1 MFLSIMGYS
10 NQRYNGTNQ
19 VMNTIVVF
27 SYTDFTIDI
36 LDTNAYIRFQL

>member
-19 VMNTIVVF
+19 VLNTIVVF

-36 LDTNAYIRFQL
+36 GYQGFIRFQL